1 MFVEPCKWLLML
13 FSLFFVQLVN
23 LCDFWLVAF
32 HFWGAAHA
40 EDFEA
45 VFNKF
50 DAFCHEAGLQ
60 FLRVQGF
67 GSGDIQPSVS
77 WRLLEATVQ
86 LLKWLDVSGTSQKK
100 LDLHG

>member
-1 MFVEPCKWLLML
+1 MASGFP
-13 FSLFFVQLVN
+13 FFL
-23 LCDFWLVAF
+23 
-32 HFWGAAHA
+32 GAAHA

-60 FLRVQGF
+60 FLRFPGF

-77 WRLLEATVQ
+77 WRLLEATAA
-86 LLKWLDVSGTSQKK
+86 KNC
-100 LDLHG
+100 